1 MEPLDALLRSFV
13 AQRRMKFTGAEY
25 TPCYRLVA

>member
-1 MEPLDALLRSFV
+1 LLRSFV
-13 AQRRMKFTGAEY
+13 AQGRMKTTGTEY

>member
-1 MEPLDALLRSFV
+1 LLRSFV
-13 AQRRMKFTGAEY
+13 AQGRMKFTGTEY